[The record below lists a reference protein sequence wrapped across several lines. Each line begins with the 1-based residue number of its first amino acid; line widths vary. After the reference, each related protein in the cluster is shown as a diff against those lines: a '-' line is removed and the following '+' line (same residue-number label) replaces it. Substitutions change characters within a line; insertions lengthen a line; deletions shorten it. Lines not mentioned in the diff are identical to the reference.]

1 MELLITKVY
10 DHVDIMGGDIVTSHF
25 AEVVIFSVIWTDRFV
40 WHHGVLGT
48 ESSVTP

>member
-10 DHVDIMGGDIVTSHF
+10 DHVDIMGGDIVASHF